1 MKRFMLLLSISL
13 TGIISWAQTSTDSP
27 YLSVTDTLPSDSSS
41 YLLKEVV
48 IQTSPVKRKADRFVL
63 SVPSAVNKDGVEL
76 LQQAPGVWL
85 SDERISING
94 SSGTKVFVDN
104 REIKLTGD
112 FLMAYLRSLKSENI
126 SRIEVLPMAGAD
138 KDANAQGGAIH
149 IYMRR
154 RTDRGVQ
161 GSLSATTSFASSL
174 QSYQPGGNLNVHSGK
189 WDVYASASAI
199 LTPQNKGE
207 MNAVR
212 QYLTEEKDFS
222 SRTLMKQPSRYGT
235 FRAGAFY
242 TIDTLNKVGVE
253 MEYIRRS
260 YIWHSQSLSF
270 LSAGQI
276 ELESNGV
283 YREKEAY
290 DMYSV
295 TANYVHQLD
304 NRGSVLKLVA
314 DYVSK
319 DLEGNNRYRISNYK
333 DTVYRSRSQATYQ
346 IATADFSWRQ
356 QLQKKSFLQAGVKY
370 TYTGMKDDACYEG
383 LEPDE
388 SWKRNEAYGYELDYH
403 ENIGAAYATYSLD
416 GKKGGIHI
424 GLRGEYTQTSNR
436 TDHQTRK
443 YWDWFPHI
451 DASYY
456 FDELHKWMLIGQYA
470 RYIERPTFAAL
481 NPNRI
486 QTSDYSYVIGN
497 PALRPTYIN
506 KFSATLVYNYRYTL
520 TIGGTLHHD
529 LIREFGKED
538 GTDPDVSYIIY
549 ENHNRE
555 NHWFVAISA
564 PWQPTTWLNLTANII
579 GVKQDIRMFKEDRYV
594 SHFLYF
600 GNANATFYL
609 PSDYSLEGQY
619 SGASRLYSGN
629 SRIEPFHTF
638 NFRLRKKWND
648 GRLVATLG
656 VDNLFNRRNVY
667 VSDLPSYSSES
678 RYQLA
683 SVGRQLKLTFTWNFN
698 QGKKTKRV
706 TIEKQSSGER
716 DRFKGK

>member
-1 MKRFMLLLSISL
+1 MKRIIFFIGSIWMGATLWAQAQSASPKLL
-13 TGIISWAQTSTDSP
+13 TG
-27 YLSVTDTLPSDSSS
+27 DTLTIDTFYS
-41 YLLKEVV
+41 LKEVV

-63 SVPSAVNKDGVEL
+63 SIPPSINKDGVEL

-112 FLMAYLRSLKSENI
+112 FLMAYLHSLKSENI

-149 IYMRR
+149 IYMRHR
-154 RTDRGVQ
+154 ADQGLQ
-161 GSLSATTSFASSL
+161 GSLSTTNAFASSL
-174 QSYQPGGNLNVHSGK
+174 QSYQPGANLNFHSGK
-189 WDVYASASAI
+189 WDVYTSLSAT

-207 MNAVR
+207 
-212 QYLTEEKDFS
+212 LTAIRRYHTEDKDFS
-222 SRTLMKQPSRYGT
+222 SKTDMKQPSRYGT
-235 FRAGAFY
+235 VRLGGIY

-270 LSAGQI
+270 LSEGQTA
-276 ELESNGV
+276 LESNGV
-283 YREKEAY
+283 YRENEAY
-290 DMYSV
+290 NMYSV
-295 TANYVHQLD
+295 TANYEHQLD
-304 NRGSVLKLVA
+304 NKGSFLKLVA

-319 DLEGNNRYRISNYK
+319 DLDGNNRYHITNYK
-333 DTVYRSRSQATYQ
+333 DTLYRSRSQATYQ
-346 IATADFSWRQ
+346 IATADFSWKQ
-356 QLQKKSFLQAGVKY
+356 QLRKKSFLQAGLKY
-370 TYTGMKDDACYEG
+370 TYTGMKDDAYYEG

-416 GKKGGIHI
+416 GQKGGIHL

-443 YWDWFPHI
+443 YWDWFPHV
-451 DASYY
+451 DVNYY
-456 FDELHKWMLIGQYA
+456 FDEIHKWMLIGQYA
-470 RYIERPTFAAL
+470 RYIERPSFAAL
-481 NPNRI
+481 NPNRV
-486 QTSDYSYVIGN
+486 QTSDYSYLIGN
-497 PALRPTYIN
+497 PMLRPTYIN
-506 KFSATLVYNYRYTL
+506 KFSTTLVYNYRYTL
-520 TIGGTLHHD
+520 TVGGNLHHD

-538 GTDPDVSYIIY
+538 STHPDVSYIIY
-549 ENHNRE
+549 ENHNQE

-564 PWQPTTWLNLTANII
+564 PWQPSTWLNLTANVI
-579 GVKQDIRMFKEDRYV
+579 GVKQDIRMYKAGDFV
-594 SHFLYF
+594 SHYLYF

-609 PSDYSLEGQY
+609 PSDYSIEGQY

-638 NFRLRKKWND
+638 NFRLRKKWKD

-656 VDNLFNRRNVY
+656 VDNIFNRRNAY
-667 VSDLPSYSSES
+667 VSDLQSYSSES
-678 RYQLA
+678 WSKSAA
-683 SVGRQLKLTFTWNFN
+683 SGRRLKVSFTWSFN
-698 QGKKTKRV
+698 KGKKTKQVSIDRDG
-706 TIEKQSSGER
+706 SGER